1 MTLYTTLS
9 TGAGTREATELGAR
23 LAAWHD
29 AMVSHERRIRA
40 GAASD
45 ACDEQCAH
53 AEARALWREALAAFG
68 PRAHELG
75 FLRSRAQAGSTTNGH
90 RTTKGHRHDHS

>member
-40 GAASD
+40 GTASG
-45 ACDEQCAH
+45 ACDEECAH
-53 AEARALWREALAAFG
+53 AEARALWREALATFG
-68 PRAHELG
+68 HRAHELA
-75 FLRSRAQAGSTTNGH
+75 FLRSRAQSGDATRGH
-90 RTTKGHRHDHS
+90 RSTKGHRHGDS